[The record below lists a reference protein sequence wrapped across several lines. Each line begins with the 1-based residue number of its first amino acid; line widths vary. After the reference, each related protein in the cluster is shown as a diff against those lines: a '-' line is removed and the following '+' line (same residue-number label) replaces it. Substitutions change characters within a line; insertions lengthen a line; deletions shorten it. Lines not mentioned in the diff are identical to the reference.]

1 MSGSSG
7 EAAFRIACVVFAV
20 FLAFIGVFRSA
31 HLQLLWGW
39 GLALGIP
46 ALVVLCIFVLR
57 GLTLVLGLLAM
68 ATAAI
73 GAYLLLIDSSVR
85 GHREGL
91 RRR

>member
-1 MSGSSG
+1 
-7 EAAFRIACVVFAV
+7 
-20 FLAFIGVFRSA
+20 
-31 HLQLLWGW
+31 
-39 GLALGIP
+39 
-46 ALVVLCIFVLR
+46 
-57 GLTLVLGLLAM
+57 LLAM